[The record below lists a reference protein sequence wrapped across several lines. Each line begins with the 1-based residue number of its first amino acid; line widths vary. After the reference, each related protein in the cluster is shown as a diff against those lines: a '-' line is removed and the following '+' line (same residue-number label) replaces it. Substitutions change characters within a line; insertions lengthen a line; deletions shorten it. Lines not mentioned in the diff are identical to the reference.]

1 MLDLKQISVAIEQI
15 STEKKISKESLLEI
29 IEAAIATAYKKD
41 FWNKDEDIRVE
52 LNLKE
57 NKIEITQHKTLVDE
71 IENRFTEM
79 TYEDLCDE
87 IWEEDAK
94 LFNIWDVIE
103 FDLSDTINTDSA
115 NFWRIAS
122 QAARQVI
129 IQKLQDNEKNKI
141 CKLFE
146 WKEWTIIN
154 LKVDLADRNKVYLEY
169 KWDTMVLPKKE
180 QVSRDKY
187 TPGQRLYF
195 YIDRIESEIEW
206 QAPEVVITR
215 KSPELVRLLF
225 NLNSPELQEWT
236 VEIDDIVRIPGSR
249 TKMIVRS
256 NVEWLD
262 AAGSLIWPKWSR
274 VRSIVDE
281 LFWERIDIINY
292 SEDMAELIKN
302 ALSPAKVNSVVIDE
316 SKMKAVCY
324 LNADEKARAV
334 WKWWQ
339 NVTLVHKLT
348 GYDIEIKTEDEK

>member
-1 MLDLKQISVAIEQI
+1 MLDLKQIDMAISQI

-29 IEAAIATAYKKD
+29 IEAAITTAYKKD
-41 FWNKDEDIRVE
+41 FWNKDEDIRVK
-52 LNLKE
+52 LNMKE
-57 NKIEITQHKTLVDE
+57 ERIEITQYKKLVDE
-71 IENRFTEM
+71 IEDRFTEM
-79 TYEDLCDE
+79 TREDLKKE
-87 IWEEDAK
+87 VWEEDAE
-94 LFNIWDVIE
+94 LFDIWEMIE
-103 FDLSDTINTDSA
+103 FDLSDTINTNTA
-115 NFWRIAS
+115 NFGRIAS

-129 IQKLQDNEKNKI
+129 IQKLQDNEKIKI

-169 KWDTMVLPKKE
+169 NWDTMILPKKE

-215 KSPELVRLLF
+215 KSPDLVRLLF
-225 NLNSPELQEWT
+225 ELNSPELQEWII
-236 VEIDDIVRIPGSR
+236 EIDDIVRIPGSR
-249 TKMIVRS
+249 TKMIVQS

-274 VRSIVDE
+274 VRLIVDE

-292 SEDMAELIKN
+292 SDDMAELIKN
-302 ALSPAKVNSVVIDE
+302 ALSPAKVNSVIVDD

-324 LNADEKARAV
+324 LDADEKARAV

-348 GYDIEIKTEDEK
+348 GYDIEIKTEDER